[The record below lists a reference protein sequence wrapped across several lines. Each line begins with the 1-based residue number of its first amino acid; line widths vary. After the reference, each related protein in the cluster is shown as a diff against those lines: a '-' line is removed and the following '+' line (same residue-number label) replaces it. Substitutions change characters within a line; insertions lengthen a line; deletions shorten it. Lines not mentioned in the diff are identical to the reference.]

1 MNWHKLA
8 AQDSFMGYYKRV
20 DKEVKTMS
28 QYKFRVNTPQTGSYV
43 EVYHN
48 TEQYWKTVS
57 EAQEIVKARV
67 PSGATVEYIGY

>member
-1 MNWHKLA
+1 
-8 AQDSFMGYYKRV
+8 
-20 DKEVKTMS
+20 MS

-57 EAQEIVKARV
+57 EAQEIIKARV